1 MIDSTSRM
9 KYYYLVTSDTGP
21 DVRFPQYPDITSF
34 HSQETYCQ
42 RAIKDAQERM
52 ELGQKNVSVQLVE
65 TFQTIKTE
73 RTYLDVPLK
82 RRIWVGHRE
91 DGRIPDVLLDS
102 EKIYN
107 TWRGLG
113 EGKKTGIKWYTG
125 VVELTEVS
133 G

>member
-1 MIDSTSRM
+1 M

-52 ELGQKNVSVQLVE
+52 QLGQKNVNVQLVE

-73 RTYLDVPLK
+73 RTYLDVPLRK
-82 RRIWVGHRE
+82 RIWVGKNQKYPNVADIILE
-91 DGRIPDVLLDS
+91 SEEGYNQWVQLKNTIGDS
-102 EKIYN
+102 
-107 TWRGLG
+107 L
-113 EGKKTGIKWYTG
+113 KWYTG

-133 G
+133 S